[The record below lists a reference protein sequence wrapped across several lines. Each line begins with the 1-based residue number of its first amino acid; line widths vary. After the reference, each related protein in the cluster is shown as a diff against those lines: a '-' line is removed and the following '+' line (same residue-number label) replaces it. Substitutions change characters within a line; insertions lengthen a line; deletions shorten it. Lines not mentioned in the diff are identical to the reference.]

1 MFKDL
6 FNLEKKR
13 VKGEVFGFYLFY
25 MIIGA
30 IIGGFGSAMLCRVFL
45 GNDVSNFQEGFKIG
59 RLLGPIIGSLYAF
72 ILSLYIII
80 NKNIFKNFKAI
91 LLLIL
96 SVVLTGS
103 MGGLIGFIPVS
114 ILTTIEPNTSEEL
127 PQ

>member
-25 MIIGA
+25 MILGGIIAGLGSGMIGR
-30 IIGGFGSAMLCRVFL
+30 LFL
-45 GNDVSNFQEGFKIG
+45 GTNASFEEGFKLGKLI
-59 RLLGPIIGSLYAF
+59 GPIVGSLYAF

-91 LLLIL
+91 VLLIL
-96 SVVLTGS
+96 SVVLFGS
-103 MGGLIGFIPVS
+103 LGGLIGLIPTS
-114 ILTTIEPNTSEEL
+114 ILTTIEPNKSEET

>member
-30 IIGGFGSAMLCRVFL
+30 IIGGFGSAM
-45 GNDVSNFQEGFKIG
+45 IG
-59 RLLGPIIGSLYAF
+59 RLFLGTNASFEEGLKLGKLIGPIIGSLYAF
-72 ILSLYIII
+72 VLSLYIII

-103 MGGLIGFIPVS
+103 LGGLIGFIPVS
-114 ILTTIEPNTSEEL
+114 ILTTIEPNKSEEL
-127 PQ
+127 PK

>member
-25 MIIGA
+25 MILGGIIAGLGSGMIGR
-30 IIGGFGSAMLCRVFL
+30 LFL
-45 GNDVSNFQEGFKIG
+45 GTNASFEEGFKLGKLI
-59 RLLGPIIGSLYAF
+59 GPIVGSLYAF

-91 LLLIL
+91 VLLIL
-96 SVVLTGS
+96 SVVLFGS
-103 MGGLIGFIPVS
+103 LGGLIGLIPTS
-114 ILTTIEPNTSEEL
+114 ILTTIEPNKPEET

>member
-25 MIIGA
+25 MILGGIVAGLGSGMIGR
-30 IIGGFGSAMLCRVFL
+30 IFL
-45 GNDVSNFQEGFKIG
+45 GSNASFEEGFKLGKLI
-59 RLLGPIIGSLYAF
+59 GPIIGSLYAF

-91 LLLIL
+91 ILLIL
-96 SVVLTGS
+96 SVVLSGS
-103 MGGLIGFIPVS
+103 FGGLIGLIPTS
-114 ILTTIEPNTSEEL
+114 ILTTIEPNKSEEL

>member
-25 MIIGA
+25 MILGG
-30 IIGGFGSAMLCRVFL
+30 IIAGFGSGMIGRIIL
-45 GNDVSNFQEGFKIG
+45 GSNASFEEGFKLGKLI
-59 RLLGPIIGSLYAF
+59 GPIIGSLYAF

-91 LLLIL
+91 ILLIL

-114 ILTTIEPNTSEEL
+114 IITTIEPNKSDDL
-127 PQ
+127 SQ